1 MSIIAFDQST
11 TTVGYAIF
19 EENEL
24 IQFGSFT
31 PKQKKKVDDRLY
43 DISNFLRILAK

>member
-24 IQFGSFT
+24 IQYGSFT
-31 PKQKKKVDDRLY
+31 PKQKKRLM
-43 DISNFLRILAK
+43 IEFMIFPIF